1 MQCFQFIHDQNLNL
15 YTVVKY
21 LKSYSQVQSANS
33 RWRKVKEVETL
44 IKKQGW
50 KKSSKWFINWRWII
64 LIGND
69 GQSDL
74 QPMFMLWKRPLNDL
88 LTNEPLIVIDEDINN
103 MPKWLLMTFHK
114 KKELLWKMVVVL
126 FILFLFIE
134 LLHFEF
140 LKRKPSFIPAF
151 WPTC

>member
-1 MQCFQFIHDQNLNL
+1 MTDNQICNQ
-15 YTVVKY
+15 Y
-21 LKSYSQVQSANS
+21 LCYE
-33 RWRKVKEVETL
+33 R
-44 IKKQGW
+44 G
-50 KKSSKWFINWRWII
+50 
-64 LIGND
+64 
-69 GQSDL
+69 
-74 QPMFMLWKRPLNDL
+74 PLNDL

-114 KKELLWKMVVVL
+114 KRIALRIVVVL

-151 WPTC
+151 